1 MALTGL
7 AEDFEE
13 PDGYGVI
20 SLMGAASGPKE
31 FTAPLSDSL
40 GVTVGS
46 LHGHVHI
53 CKPPEEDADQILNF
67 KSERTLVNSAIS
79 TKRMT
84 GWLSP
89 TGKENDEDEDDSFA
103 PSCCLNVKTMHLI

>member
-13 PDGYGVI
+13 PDSYGVI
-20 SLMGAASGPKE
+20 SLMGAASGPKK

-46 LHGHVHI
+46 LHGQVHI
-53 CKPPEEDADQILNF
+53 CKPPEEDAHQILNF

-79 TKRMT
+79 TKSMT
-84 GWLSP
+84 GWSP
-89 TGKENDEDEDDSFA
+89 TAKENEEDDDDSFA
-103 PSCCLNVKTMHLI
+103 PSCCLNAKTMRLI